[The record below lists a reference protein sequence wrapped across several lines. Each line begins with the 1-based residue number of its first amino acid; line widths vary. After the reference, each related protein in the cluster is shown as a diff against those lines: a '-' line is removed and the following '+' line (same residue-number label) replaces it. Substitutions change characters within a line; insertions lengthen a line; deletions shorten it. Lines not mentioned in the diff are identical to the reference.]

1 MVEHMK
7 WTISTVEIVMG
18 FVLGKFYYIEEK
30 SQSVP
35 KNMVIWTEEFVYL
48 RRRKHVQIGKN

>member
-30 SQSVP
+30 PQGVP
-35 KNMVIWTEEFVYL
+35 KNMVIWTEEFIYL
-48 RRRKHVQIGKN
+48 RRRKHV